1 MTRDESIIRKSRSLG
16 SCVQPKWQPQR
27 AAIEAF
33 RRDQKITEA
42 TYYRWRKIYDGVGLD
57 QVKKLKE
64 LEAENRR
71 LRRAVSDLTV
81 DNQILK
87 EVARGNF

>member
-1 MTRDESIIRKSRSLG
+1 M
-16 SCVQPKWQPQR
+16 R
-27 AAIEAF
+27 AAEVVVSKGGTIEAF
-33 RRDQKITEA
+33 CRDQKITEA
-42 TYYRWRKIYDGVGLD
+42 TSYRWRKIYGGVDLE

>member
-1 MTRDESIIRKSRSLG
+1 MGRKHYTEEQIIGML
-16 SCVQPKWQPQR
+16 R
-27 AAIEAF
+27 AAEVAVSKGGTIEAF
-33 RRDQKITEA
+33 CRDQKISEA
-42 TYYRWRKIYDGVGLD
+42 TYYRWRKVYGGVGLE

>member
-1 MTRDESIIRKSRSLG
+1 MGRKHYAEEQIIGML
-16 SCVQPKWQPQR
+16 R
-27 AAIEAF
+27 AAEVAVSKGGTIEAF
-33 RRDQKITEA
+33 CRDQKITEA
-42 TYYRWRKIYDGVGLD
+42 TYYRWRKVYGGVGLE

>member
-1 MTRDESIIRKSRSLG
+1 MGREHHTEEQIIGIL
-16 SCVQPKWQPQR
+16 R
-27 AAIEAF
+27 AAEVVISKGGTVDAF
-33 RRDQKITEA
+33 CRDQKITEA
-42 TYYRWRKIYDGVGLD
+42 TYYRWRKIYGGVGLD

-64 LEAENRR
+64 LEAENKR
-71 LRRAVSDLTV
+71 LRPAESDLTV

>member
-1 MTRDESIIRKSRSLG
+1 ML
-16 SCVQPKWQPQR
+16 R
-27 AAIEAF
+27 AAGVVISKGRMINAF
-33 RRDQKITEA
+33 CRDHKITEA
-42 TYYRWRKIYDGVGLD
+42 TCYRWRKICGGVGLD